1 MKKIN
6 KKLAAVDI
14 AECAIFIAL
23 MVAGTYISIPFYPVP
38 LTFQTVICVLSGLML
53 GWKKGGI
60 AMAVYCLMGLI
71 GIPVFSGGGGIYY
84 VTKSTFGYIIGFIF
98 AAIAAGLIRGND
110 VKAPFWRYLV
120 AALAAFI
127 VNYAI
132 GVPYFIVIWTN
143 LYGIE
148 DLASKIVANLLC
160 MPKDFVLCVLA
171 AVLAVKVT
179 PIVYSG
185 RAKFGERTPENRT
198 KISEDEQKAQQ

>member
-14 AECAIFIAL
+14 AECAIFVAL

-71 GIPVFSGGGGIYY
+71 GIPVFSGGGGGIYY
-84 VTKSTFGYIIGFIF
+84 VVKPTFGYIIGFIV
-98 AAIAAGLIRGND
+98 AAVAAGLIRGNN

-120 AALAAFI
+120 AALVAFL
-127 VNYAI
+127 VNYII
-132 GVPYFIVIWTN
+132 GIPYFSVVWTLN
-143 LYGIE
+143 GYE
-148 DLASKIVANLLC
+148 DLGGKIVTYNLLY
-160 MPKDFVLCVLA
+160 MPKDAVLCVLA
-171 AVLAVKVT
+171 SVLAAKVT
-179 PIVYSG
+179 PVVYKGRQKLSG
-185 RAKFGERTPENRT
+185 RREEAQAGTETV
-198 KISEDEQKAQQ
+198 KAE